1 MSLIQFTIL
10 LIYIVLLVQNY
21 KAYRKDTI
29 SNVLVVGTSLMLIFL
44 LCSNNYADIDW
55 SETELDISGYRMM
68 YEKYDVL
75 EHPDFKMYYIYYG
88 SMYLGQKFGVPFNVW
103 WAIMSTIAISV
114 TYIACKI
121 HKFSYNLFLAS
132 FMAFY
137 VFAMYSGLKFCYGFC
152 FLLLAFGFI
161 LWNTRKGKF
170 IFATI
175 TCIAGGFHMMYYFY
189 LILLIKPSKRPEF
202 FVKTIISITVVFTI
216 LMRISGSATAFL
228 GPFFNAL
235 DNDHINGYTAV
246 NVNLGFY
253 IPIIIHVTMVYLTY
267 KARLYCIRKGTLTSA
282 MDTLYYTSIL
292 SLIFCPFY
300 AVALTFMRLITAF
313 SLVVITSMSAILKD
327 SVESRSLCQRMSL
340 IMVSTF
346 LFMKFISGAMG
357 FINSSVIPFFNVL

>member
-1 MSLIQFTIL
+1 MFFLYFVLIAV
-10 LIYIVLLVQNY
+10 YIVGIIKNY
-21 KAYRKDTI
+21 KIFTRNQPA
-29 SNVLVVGTSLMLIFL
+29 NVLTFCTLLLLFFL
-44 LCSNNYADIDW
+44 LCGSNTASLDW
-55 SETELDISGYRMM
+55 EDTGLDMSGYKMI
-68 YEKYDVL
+68 YERYDAL
-75 EHPDFKMYYIYYG
+75 EHPDFKMYYIFY
-88 SMYLGQKFGVPFNVW
+88 SCMHIGQHFGIPFRMW
-103 WAIMSTIAISV
+103 WQIMTFLALSV
-114 TYIACKI
+114 IIIACRI
-121 HKFSYNLFLAS
+121 HKYSINFFMAS
-132 FMAFY
+132 FMSYHIFM
-137 VFAMYSGLKFCYGFC
+137 FYSGFKFFYGFC
-152 FLLLAFGFI
+152 FALLAFGF
-161 LWNTRKGKF
+161 LLNNSKKGRLL
-170 IFATI
+170 FALF
-175 TCIAGGFHMMYYFY
+175 TCIAGGFHMMYYFF
-189 LILLIKPSKRPEF
+189 LILLIKPSKRPEI

-228 GPFFNAL
+228 GPFFNVL

-253 IPIIIHVTMVYLTY
+253 IPIIIHVTMVYLAY

-282 MDTLYYTSIL
+282 METLYYSSIL

-340 IMVSTF
+340 IMASTF